1 MSIAARLALLWLAAA
16 STMLAFG
23 GLEFHLQRESA
34 RSGMEAEFAMRVA
47 AQQRAVLEEIDRRL
61 ASLARRLGP
70 FGTMACRGD
79 LALDV
84 PPPSP
89 PIVVVL
95 VGRDAVAQCLAQHLS
110 GMAAAIPQLSVAVTR
125 QGQDGWAGPFG
136 ERDQGPA
143 VMTAVHP
150 VRGSDG
156 IAMSA
161 VVAVALPLVAFT
173 ELPLAPG
180 WSLTWLDA
188 DGRTV
193 HAIAAD
199 DATEDAIPPGAVPV
213 SVAADLA
220 VVAAYRAPP
229 TPLMPWTVLV
239 AAGALACLAGGAV
252 LFVGAARRWIVA
264 PLRRLEHGMLGGIG
278 QPAAIGG
285 LPPELRRLGA
295 AIAARD
301 EAWGEALA
309 QRSLMLDAGNHRV
322 VSTLQMIVSLLRLQA
337 DLIEDGTAEGSA
349 RVLRDAEQRVA
360 TVAAVHSSLRG
371 MHNEAPADLQELLWS
386 ICDRLVAAYGLAGS
400 VTVRVVVEPVPIATD
415 EAIAVALLVTEWTT
429 EALRTAEDAQA
440 TGTIAV
446 MLEMREG
453 SRELAHVTDL
463 PVAPAHAE
471 AGLGAAIVE
480 GLVRQLRGRATRFDG
495 TLHGVRVVF
504 PLRLT

>member
-16 STMLAFG
+16 STMLALG
-23 GLEFHLQRESA
+23 GLVLHLQRQSA
-34 RSGMEAEFAMRVA
+34 RTGTEAAFAMRVA
-47 AQQRAVLEEIDRRL
+47 AQQRAMLEDIDRRL
-61 ASLARRLGP
+61 VSFARRLEP
-70 FGTMACRGD
+70 AGTMTCRGD
-79 LALDV
+79 LAPEVLAPV
-84 PPPSP
+84 M
-89 PIVVVL
+89 VLL
-95 VGRDAVAQCLAQHLS
+95 VGRDAVADCLTRHLS
-110 GMAAAIPQLSVAVTR
+110 GMAAAIPHLSAALMQAR
-125 QGQDGWAGPFG
+125 QGGWAGPFG
-136 ERDQGPA
+136 DREHGPA

-161 VVAVALPLVAFT
+161 AVAVALPLAAVAD
-173 ELPLAPG
+173 LPLAPG
-180 WSLTWLDA
+180 WSLAWVDA
-188 DGRTV
+188 AGRTV

-199 DATEDAIPPGAVPV
+199 DATPDATSPGAVPV

-220 VVAAYRAPP
+220 VVAAYRASP
-229 TPLMPWTVLV
+229 TPLLPSAIL
-239 AAGALACLAGGAV
+239 AAVGALACLAGGAA
-252 LFVGAARRWIVA
+252 LIAGASRRWVVA
-264 PLRRLEHGMLGGIG
+264 PLRRLEHAMLGGIG
-278 QPAAIGG
+278 RPALIGG
-285 LPPELRRLGA
+285 LPPELRRLSA
-295 AIAARD
+295 AIGARD

-337 DLIEDGTAEGSA
+337 DLIEDGTAAASA

-371 MHNEAPADLQELLWS
+371 MHNEAPSDLQELLWS

-415 EAIAVALLVTEWTT
+415 EAIAVALLVTEWST

-446 MLEMREG
+446 MLEMTDG

-463 PVAPAHAE
+463 PVAPANE
-471 AGLGAAIVE
+471 ETGLGAAIVE
-480 GLVRQLRGRATRFDG
+480 GLVRQLRGRATRFEG

-504 PLRLT
+504 PLRAT